1 MVTLILTLLHF
12 RMHIIFNSSLGTHTV
27 EVDIH
32 DTIDNV
38 KNKLK
43 VILGHFTVNVYVIV
57 AATVKIIYLIISKHL
72 YLESNIQILQIY
84 RPK

>member
-1 MVTLILTLLHF
+1 MVALILTLLLF
-12 RMHIIFNSSLGTHTV
+12 RMHIIFNSPLGTHTV

-43 VILGHFTVNVYVIV
+43 VLLSTNLLIKLTVNVYSIVI
-57 AATVKIIYLIISKHL
+57 TNVKLIY
-72 YLESNIQILQIY
+72 
-84 RPK
+84 

>member
-12 RMHIIFNSSLGTHTV
+12 RMHIIFNSTLGTHTV

-43 VILGHFTVNVYVIV
+43 VMLSTNLLG
-57 AATVKIIYLIISKHL
+57 
-72 YLESNIQILQIY
+72 Q
-84 RPK
+84 

>member
-1 MVTLILTLLHF
+1 
-12 RMHIIFNSSLGTHTV
+12 MHIIFNSSLGTHTV

-43 VILGHFTVNVYVIV
+43 VLLSTNLLISLTVNVYVIV
-57 AATVKIIYLIISKHL
+57 ITTVKIIYLIISKHRC
-72 YLESNIQILQIY
+72 LECNVQILQMY
-84 RPK
+84 K

>member
-1 MVTLILTLLHF
+1 MLTPLLF

-43 VILGHFTVNVYVIV
+43 VL
-57 AATVKIIYLIISKHL
+57 S
-72 YLESNIQILQIY
+72 
-84 RPK
+84 

>member
-43 VILGHFTVNVYVIV
+43 VILLLVYLDSDC
-57 AATVKIIYLIISKHL
+57 KCL
-72 YLESNIQILQIY
+72 
-84 RPK
+84 